1 MKKFEMWGRL
11 PTCGRLSIGL
21 PMALMIAGLPLAAE
35 TASERGKR
43 IVNECV
49 EALGGQK
56 FLAVNDIVQSGRAY
70 SFYRDKLTGLTIAR
84 TATRYLNKVEDPSQT
99 LAILERQDFGKK
111 LDYGILFQQ
120 DDAYEI
126 TFRGARPLATDRFE
140 RYKHYTIADI
150 FYILRER
157 LHEPGL
163 IFEGRGAD
171 VWNNFPIEIVE
182 ITDARNEVVT
192 VYFHKTTKLPVR
204 EVSTRRDPATKEK
217 IDEETLYT
225 KYRESD
231 GVQWPLTVQRNR
243 NGERIYEMF
252 SDSLEIDK
260 KLPDKNMFELPAGMK
275 KLKPG

>member
-1 MKKFEMWGRL
+1 MKRFLLAVAMV
-11 PTCGRLSIGL
+11 
-21 PMALMIAGLPLAAE
+21 LPLAAE
-35 TASERGKR
+35 TSMERGKR

-56 FLAVNDIVQSGRAY
+56 FLAVRDIVQSGRAY
-70 SFYRDKLTGLTIAR
+70 SFYREKLSGLTIAR
-84 TATRYLNKVEDPSQT
+84 IATRYLSKVEDPSKT
-99 LAILERQDFGKK
+99 LAMLEREDFGKK

-126 TFRGARPLATDRFE
+126 TFRGARPLATDRFD
-140 RYKHYTIADI
+140 RYKLITISDI

-163 IFEGRGAD
+163 IFESRGAD
-171 VWNNFPIEIVE
+171 VWNNAPVE
-182 ITDARNEVVT
+182 KVDITDARNVVVT
-192 VYFHKTTKLPVR
+192 VYFHQSSKLPLR
-204 EVSTRRDPATKEK
+204 EMLTRRDPLTKER
-217 IDEETLYT
+217 IDEETIYT

-243 NGERIYEMF
+243 NDERIYEMF

-260 KLPDKNMFELPAGMK
+260 KLPEKDMFELPAGMK
-275 KLKPG
+275 KLKPE